1 MIDTTPSLPISGG
14 GRLDELRKWLGSSG
28 QAVGLPRRQGNR
40 FETSGVS
47 LRVAR
52 RRAEQTRERGEK
64 GGGRGC
70 LLQRWVRTAGPGPGK
85 GGRKLM
91 LWRRQ
96 LYKIK
101 AILMTRS
108 GIIKRRNALR
118 FRMDTETT
126 RQGQTNGRTHKREQN
141 NKQPVQLPLPYRTYL

>member
-14 GRLDELRKWLGSSG
+14 GRLDELRKWLGFSG
-28 QAVGLPRRQGNR
+28 QAVGVPCRQDNR

-47 LRVAR
+47 PRVAR
-52 RRAEQTRERGEK
+52 RRAEQTRERDEEGGE
-64 GGGRGC
+64 RGC

-118 FRMDTETT
+118 FRMDAERT
-126 RQGQTNGRTHKREQN
+126 RPGQTNGRTDAQKRT
-141 NKQPVQLPLPYRTYL
+141 KQQTNLSIPLV